1 MQCYNYYALFSLPG
15 LSFPLKLS
23 ILRSSD
29 LSRNVYEKVIY
40 QNYSEM
46 GIAILFPKVSQI
58 FEGLVQVYNSPSVAM
73 RPSVCAVVALFVYTL
88 MT

>member
-1 MQCYNYYALFSLPG
+1 
-15 LSFPLKLS
+15 
-23 ILRSSD
+23 
-29 LSRNVYEKVIY
+29 
-40 QNYSEM
+40 M